1 MKDANGNLIQGRTRW
16 RRVLIL
22 FGPATALAVTM
33 IALVANGVLAVS
45 FAVSGMPF
53 KLTADKLDGSNFV
66 QIGSLNGVNACDAA
80 NSGSTPPSCVSAG
93 GNSYQFTAA
102 TLLTSATI
110 YNLNQ
115 TVCGDLPIL
124 TQALGLHGLVT
135 LKAGDAGN
143 VAANQPQASNLVV
156 DATSLNG
163 GTANF
168 DQGINIGQDFAIP
181 DSLLFG
187 GAANPAHGAHTFSQQ
202 APHVVITTLSQKG
215 TDTSAG
221 TFTLPN
227 LQLSAALV
235 STCP

>member
-1 MKDANGNLIQGRTRW
+1 MRDENGTVMQGKTRW

-22 FGPATALAVTM
+22 LGPATALAVTM

-53 KLTADKLDGSNFV
+53 KLSADKLDGSNFV
-66 QIGSLNGVNACDAA
+66 QIGSLNGVNACDPG
-80 NSGSTPPSCVSAG
+80 NSTSCVSAG
-93 GNSYQFTAA
+93 GSSYQFTAA
-102 TLLTSATI
+102 TLLTTATI

-124 TQALGLHGLVT
+124 TQALHLHGLVT
-135 LKAGDAGN
+135 LKAGDTSGI
-143 VAANQPQASNLVV
+143 AANQPQANNLVV
-156 DATSLNG
+156 DATALNG
-163 GTANF
+163 ATASF
-168 DQGINIGQDFAIP
+168 DQGINIGQDYAIP

-187 GAANPAHGAHTFSQQ
+187 GAGNPAHGTHTFSQQ
-202 APHVVITTLSQKG
+202 APHVVINGLTQKG

>member
-1 MKDANGNLIQGRTRW
+1 MKDPNGNLVQGRTRW

-53 KLTADKLDGSNFV
+53 KLTADKLDGTNFV
-66 QIGSLNGVNACDAA
+66 QIGSVNQVNACAA
-80 NSGSTPPSCVSAG
+80 SNSGSVPPSCVSG
-93 GNSYQFTAA
+93 GGVSLQFTAA
-102 TLLTSATI
+102 TLLDTAHI

-115 TVCGDLPIL
+115 TVCGDVPVL
-124 TQALGLHGLVT
+124 TGLFHLEGLVT
-135 LKAGDAGN
+135 LKAGDATG
-143 VAANQPQASNLVV
+143 VAATNPVATNLVV

-163 GTANF
+163 GTASF
-168 DQGINIGQDFAIP
+168 DQGINIGQDFAVP
-181 DSLLFG
+181 DSLLLG
-187 GAANPAHGAHTFSQQ
+187 VAANPAHGTHTFSQQ
-202 APHVVITTLSQKG
+202 APHVVINTLSQNG

-227 LQLSAALV
+227 LQLSAGLV
-235 STCP
+235 ATCP